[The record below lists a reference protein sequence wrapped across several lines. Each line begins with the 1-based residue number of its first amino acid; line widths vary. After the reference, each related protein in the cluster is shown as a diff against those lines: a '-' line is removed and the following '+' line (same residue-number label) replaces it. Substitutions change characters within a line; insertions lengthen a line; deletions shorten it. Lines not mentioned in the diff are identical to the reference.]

1 MRRVRYHAHGGPEVL
16 VIEEA
21 DIPEPGPGQ
30 VLIRTEAIGVNYVD
44 VQLRRETSPDS
55 IWFRSLPAPLTGD
68 VVGTVEAAGQD
79 ADPALVGTRVA
90 VLLEDACADYV
101 VAGTDWLVSVPE
113 ELGAGAASML
123 PTTGTV
129 ALGALRAGRIGPG
142 DAVLVTAG
150 AGAIG
155 HLAVQLAR
163 LQGAG
168 TVIATAGSPAKLQ
181 FLKEL
186 GADAAIDHT
195 QPDWAAQVRAAA
207 PGGVDVALEAVGGE
221 ILLNSIELLG
231 PSGRAV
237 VFGASG
243 GDLTSV
249 PVRSLFALKSVTG
262 FSLLAW
268 RAAYPEQVRAAIA
281 ELSGLFGTGRLSARA
296 GTTLPLAEVVRAH
309 RLLEDRTV
317 LGRLLLT
324 P

>member
-1 MRRVRYHAHGGPEVL
+1 MRRVRFHAHGGPEVL

-30 VLIRTEAIGVNYVD
+30 VLIRTEVIGVNYVD

-55 IWFRSLPAPLTGD
+55 IWFRSLPATLTGD

-79 ADPALVGTRVA
+79 ADPALLGTRVA
-90 VLLEDACADYV
+90 VLLEDAYADYV
-101 VAGTDWLVSVPE
+101 VADTDWLVSVPA
-113 ELGAGAASML
+113 ELSAGAASML
-123 PTTGTV
+123 PTTGAV
-129 ALGALRAGRIGPG
+129 ALGALRVGRIGQG
-142 DAVLVTAG
+142 DTVLVTAG

-181 FLKEL
+181 LLKEL
-186 GADAAIDHT
+186 GADTAIDHT
-195 QPDWAAQVRAAA
+195 QPDWAGHVRAAA
-207 PGGVDVALEAVGGE
+207 PGGVDLALEAVGGE
-221 ILLNSIELLG
+221 MLHKSIELLG
-231 PSGRAV
+231 PLGRAV
-237 VFGASG
+237 VFGASA

-268 RAAYPEQVRAAIA
+268 RAARPEQVRAAIS
-281 ELSGLFGTGRLSARA
+281 ELAGLFGTGRLHAA
-296 GTTLPLAEVVRAH
+296 AETALPLAEVVRAH
-309 RLLEDRTV
+309 QLLEDRTV